1 MSEKDLDILF
11 KEAFEKASNMEQDSV
26 PQDTMLRLYAYYKQ
40 ATHGAIGTNPNSF
53 NYYTGQ
59 DVRDAFKTNA
69 WLQISN
75 VSEEEAKRSY
85 IDLVNEILEG
95 KNEK

>member
-11 KEAFEKASNMEQDSV
+11 KEAFEKASNMEQDSL

-40 ATHGAIGTNPNSF
+40 ATHGSIGSNANSF
-53 NYYTGQ
+53 NYYNGQ
-59 DVRDAFKTNA
+59 EVRDAFKTNA
-69 WLQISN
+69 WLQVSN
-75 VSEEEAKRSY
+75 VSEDEAKRIY

>member
-11 KEAFEKASNMEQDSV
+11 KEAFEKASCMEQDWL
-26 PQDTMLRLYAYYKQ
+26 PQHTMLRLYAYYKQ
-40 ATHGAIGTNPNSF
+40 ATDGSIGNNNSF
-53 NYYTGQ
+53 NYFNGQ

-69 WLQISN
+69 WLQVSN
-75 VSEEEAKRSY
+75 VSEEEAKRRY

>member
-11 KEAFEKASNMEQDSV
+11 KEAFEKASGMEQDSL

-40 ATHGAIGTNPNSF
+40 ATHGSIGDNNSF
-53 NYYTGQ
+53 NYYNGQ

-69 WLQISN
+69 WLQVSN
-75 VSEEEAKRSY
+75 VSEEEAKKCY
-85 IDLVNEILEG
+85 INLVNEILEG